1 MNVFAK
7 VFLINEL
14 LKVKTPSKPVKSC
27 CWALGT
33 GCKLYISKFIDNFAI

>member
-14 LKVKTPSKPVKSC
+14 LKVKTPSKPVKSYC
-27 CWALGT
+27 LVR
-33 GCKLYISKFIDNFAI
+33 